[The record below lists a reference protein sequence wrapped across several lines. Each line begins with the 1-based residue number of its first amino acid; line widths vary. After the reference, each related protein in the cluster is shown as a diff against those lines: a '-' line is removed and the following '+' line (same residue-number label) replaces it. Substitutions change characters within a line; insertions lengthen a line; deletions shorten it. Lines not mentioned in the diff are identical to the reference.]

1 MRIIETYHFLI
12 AWIFSRNAN
21 LGSLLDSTEPI
32 QLSQAVHKAII
43 EVNEDG
49 VEAAA
54 ATGKSIEI
62 LKGFLVQQKIRDDCN
77 P

>member
-1 MRIIETYHFLI
+1 MTE
-12 AWIFSRNAN
+12 IFSHNAN

-32 QLSQAVHKAII
+32 RLSQAVHKAII

-54 ATGKSIEI
+54 ATGKYIDI
-62 LKGFLVQQKIRDDCN
+62 LKGFRSSKR
-77 P
+77 